1 MSDKQLREAL
11 RATYIALV
19 GCEDLL
25 DIIGDKCD
33 VKAKA
38 DGDEFSVLGS
48 IHGTAVSVSFAK
60 EEAEAVMPELAETGQ
75 ADAEI

>member
-48 IHGTAVSVSFAK
+48 MHTACIS
-60 EEAEAVMPELAETGQ
+60 TTHQ
-75 ADAEI
+75 ADADRRHGVRGRSGSIHA